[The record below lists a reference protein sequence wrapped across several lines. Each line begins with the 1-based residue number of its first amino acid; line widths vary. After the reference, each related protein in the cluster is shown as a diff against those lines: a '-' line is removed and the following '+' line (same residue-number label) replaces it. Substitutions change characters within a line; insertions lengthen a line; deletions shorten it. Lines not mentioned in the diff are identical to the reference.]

1 MTHLIDMAARR
12 RFAGYGDWGMFN
24 EAELTKKIISLVTE
38 YQTWL
43 GPIVFALA
51 FLESIAFA
59 SLILPFWGILI
70 ALGTVV
76 GAAGGLQFWTILVC
90 AAIGAA
96 LGDWVSYWLGK
107 HYSKEISNMWPV
119 SKYPGLM
126 EKGEAFFQKYGPWAI
141 VLARFSG
148 PLRASVPIVAG
159 AVRMP
164 QGMFQ
169 FANWTS
175 AFLWA
180 GMLMTFGDVMG
191 RMWTYFA
198 K

>member
-1 MTHLIDMAARR
+1 MFDEAGMTKR
-12 RFAGYGDWGMFN
+12 
-24 EAELTKKIISLVTE
+24 IITLVTE
-38 YQTWL
+38 YKTWL

-59 SLILPFWGILI
+59 SLILPFWGILV

-90 AAIGAA
+90 AAVGAA
-96 LGDWVSYWLGK
+96 LGDWVSYWIGK
-107 HYSKEISNMWPV
+107 HYNQQIRAMWPIN
-119 SKYPGLM
+119 KYPGLM
-126 EKGEAFFQKYGPWAI
+126 ERGEAFFAKWGAWAI

-164 QGMFQ
+164 QGVFQ
-169 FANWTS
+169 LANWTS

-180 GMLMTFGDVMG
+180 AVLMTFGDVMG
-191 RMWTYFA
+191 RIWQYFA
-198 K
+198 R

>member
-1 MTHLIDMAARR
+1 
-12 RFAGYGDWGMFN
+12 MFN
-24 EAELTKKIISLVTE
+24 EAELTKRIVTLVTD
-38 YQTWL
+38 YQAWL

-59 SLILPFWGILI
+59 SLILPFWGVLI

-76 GAAGGLQFWTILVC
+76 GAAGGMQFWTILVC
-90 AAIGAA
+90 AAVGAA

-107 HYSKEISNMWPV
+107 HYSREISNMWPV

-126 EKGEAFFQKYGPWAI
+126 EKGEAFFAKYGPWAI
-141 VLARFSG
+141 VMARFSG

-164 QGMFQ
+164 QGVFQ

-180 GMLMTFGDVMG
+180 AVLMTFGDVMG
-191 RMWTYFA
+191 KVWQYFV